1 MLKQNTEVCFC
12 VCALFMFTKAQ
23 VLISVCALFMFTKAH
38 VLILSCFFLTPNFLQ
53 YRLCC

>member
-23 VLISVCALFMFTKAH
+23 VLIFVCALFMFTKAH